1 MSRSSTKKS
10 FWKNF
15 FNLLIIGF
23 FIGSA
28 DPIPGVSG
36 GTIAFISGIYSRLI
50 HSLKI
55 FDLAF
60 LKLILAVRFKTAFNR
75 IEWNFFL
82 PLLLGIVSALILVA
96 NLIHYALNH
105 YPIFLWSF
113 FLGLIFFST
122 LFFLRK
128 IPFNLFTCFFI
139 IVGFLVGY
147 FLLGLIPI
155 NTSTTYWFIFLC
167 GVIAIIALLLPGV
180 SGSFILVILGK
191 YNLIIA
197 SLKNPLLWDN
207 AVVLLFFYAGMIA
220 GLLCFVHG
228 IYWVM
233 KKWEKFVLAFLG
245 GLTFGSLR
253 KIWPWKEMIVQEK
266 NLEGVSLIEKN
277 ILPPLDTTLLYTVF
291 FIILGIAVASL
302 ISQLPK
308 IFKDSHNS
316 THVSF

>member
-36 GTIAFISGIYSRLI
+36 GTIALISGIYSRLI
-50 HSLKI
+50 HALKV
-55 FDLAF
+55 FDLVF
-60 LKLILAVRFKTAFNR
+60 LKLILKVQLKTAFNR

-82 PLLLGIVSALILVA
+82 PLLIGIVSALILVA

-207 AVVLLFFYAGMIA
+207 AVVLLFFYAGMIV
-220 GLLCFVHG
+220 GLFCFVHG

-245 GLTFGSLR
+245 
-253 KIWPWKEMIVQEK
+253 V
-266 NLEGVSLIEKN
+266 
-277 ILPPLDTTLLYTVF
+277 
-291 FIILGIAVASL
+291 
-302 ISQLPK
+302 
-308 IFKDSHNS
+308 
-316 THVSF
+316 

>member
-122 LFFLRK
+122 LLFLRK
-128 IPFNLFTCFFI
+128 IPFNLLTCFFI
-139 IVGFLVGY
+139 IVFLVGY
-147 FLLGLIPI
+147 FL
-155 NTSTTYWFIFLC
+155 
-167 GVIAIIALLLPGV
+167 
-180 SGSFILVILGK
+180 IL
-191 YNLIIA
+191 
-197 SLKNPLLWDN
+197 
-207 AVVLLFFYAGMIA
+207 
-220 GLLCFVHG
+220 
-228 IYWVM
+228 
-233 KKWEKFVLAFLG
+233 
-245 GLTFGSLR
+245 
-253 KIWPWKEMIVQEK
+253 
-266 NLEGVSLIEKN
+266 
-277 ILPPLDTTLLYTVF
+277 
-291 FIILGIAVASL
+291 
-302 ISQLPK
+302 
-308 IFKDSHNS
+308 
-316 THVSF
+316 

>member
-105 YPIFLWSF
+105 
-113 FLGLIFFST
+113 
-122 LFFLRK
+122 
-128 IPFNLFTCFFI
+128 
-139 IVGFLVGY
+139 
-147 FLLGLIPI
+147 
-155 NTSTTYWFIFLC
+155 
-167 GVIAIIALLLPGV
+167 
-180 SGSFILVILGK
+180 
-191 YNLIIA
+191 
-197 SLKNPLLWDN
+197 
-207 AVVLLFFYAGMIA
+207 
-220 GLLCFVHG
+220 
-228 IYWVM
+228 
-233 KKWEKFVLAFLG
+233 
-245 GLTFGSLR
+245 
-253 KIWPWKEMIVQEK
+253 
-266 NLEGVSLIEKN
+266 
-277 ILPPLDTTLLYTVF
+277 
-291 FIILGIAVASL
+291 
-302 ISQLPK
+302 
-308 IFKDSHNS
+308 
-316 THVSF
+316 